1 MALAHDR
8 HEYLHDGA
16 LYEANVFHPLGG
28 SRAGVLVCHAWAGQ
42 SEYEHDA
49 ARRLAHLGYV
59 GIAIDVYGVGKRGTN
74 NNENNALMTPLVSNR
89 AVLQTRLKAAL
100 SFARTLPGV
109 DPTRMAAIGFCFGG
123 LCALD
128 MARMGADLR
137 GVVAFHGLFK
147 PPDTPRPERITA
159 SVLALHGW
167 DDPMAKPADVV
178 EFAAEMTGARAD
190 WQLVAYGHTTHA
202 FTNPAANSPEHGLSF
217 SPLTRDR
224 AWDTCARFLSEVL
237 A

>member
-1 MALAHDR
+1 MALAHSR
-8 HEYLHDGA
+8 HEYSHDGQA
-16 LYEANVFHPLGG
+16 FEANVFHPAGG
-28 SRAGVLVCHAWAGQ
+28 ARAGVLVCHAWAGQ
-42 SEYEHDA
+42 GEYEHDA
-49 ARRLAHLGYV
+49 ARRLAHLGHV
-59 GIAIDVYGVGKRGTN
+59 GIAIDVYGVGRRGN
-74 NNENNALMTPLVSNR
+74 SNEENSALMTPLVRDR
-89 AVLQTRLKAAL
+89 ALLQARLKAAL

-109 DPTRMAAIGFCFGG
+109 DATRMGAIGFCFGG

-137 GVVAFHGLFK
+137 GVVAFHGLFGA
-147 PPDTPRPERITA
+147 PDTPRPERISA

-167 DDPMAKPADVV
+167 DDPMATPADVNA
-178 EFAAEMTGARAD
+178 FAAEMTAARAD

-217 SPLTRDR
+217 NPTTRDR
-224 AWDTCARFLSEVL
+224 AWDACARFLAEVL